1 MNAYE
6 RRNSRRK
13 EIKQNYRKVA
23 EQSKLADRLVR
34 SHLLMSRYED
44 IHKKVYGWVPEVDF
58 LSGWYRVC
66 GNVKKKFREKDFVH
80 ATDELYARQHEA
92 QITKGVQDAT

>member
-66 GNVKKKFREKDFVH
+66 GNVKKNSTHGSMKHK
-80 ATDELYARQHEA
+80 
-92 QITKGVQDAT
+92 

>member
-6 RRNSRRK
+6 YRNNRRK
-13 EIKQNYRKVA
+13 EIRQIHRKAV
-23 EQSKLADRLVR
+23 EQYKLADRLFH
-34 SHLLMSRYED
+34 SHILISRYED
-44 IHKKVYGWVPEVDF
+44 IHKKLYGWVPEVDL

-66 GNVKKKFREKDFVH
+66 GNVNRKFREKDFVH

-92 QITKGVQDAT
+92 QLTKEVQDGK